1 MRSCTSSPVARRTST
16 RRRSRPCIPPGGGLP
31 EGQILH
37 LAGASADGWTIV
49 AVHDSRESWEAFR
62 DGTLMPAFQAGI
74 EGGLPG
80 PPDET
85 AFEVETHETA

>member
-1 MRSCTSSPVARRTST
+1 
-16 RRRSRPCIPPGGGLP
+16 
-31 EGQILH
+31 
-37 LAGASADGWTIV
+37 
-49 AVHDSRESWEAFR
+49 
-62 DGTLMPAFQAGI
+62 MPAFQAGI